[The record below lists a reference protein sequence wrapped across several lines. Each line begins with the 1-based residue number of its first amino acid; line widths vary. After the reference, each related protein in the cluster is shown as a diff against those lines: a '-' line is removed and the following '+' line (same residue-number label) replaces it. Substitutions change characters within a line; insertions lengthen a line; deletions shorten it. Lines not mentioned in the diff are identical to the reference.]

1 MSSSPQINLK
11 DRSLRKTQRPRSPK
25 AGAQVP
31 AASLDL
37 EISCRP
43 VADGGEGTAKVIC
56 EALGGS
62 WVSCTVR
69 DPLGRPVAAK
79 YALVNRG
86 VAKTAVMDMSEAS
99 GLWRVAADERCVER
113 QSTYGTGEMLAHALR
128 SGKAD
133 RVVIGLGGSATN
145 DGGMGLAAALG
156 FRFLD
161 GGGLELEPVPAN
173 LTRLEK
179 VTPPSDLSW
188 ISGRVV
194 AAVDVFNPLLG
205 ERGATRVYG
214 PQKGLAGETEIR
226 MLEAGL
232 SRLAGVVANWREDD
246 LRDRP
251 GAGAAGGL
259 GFGLMAFCGAEVHR
273 GFDEVAE
280 LLVWLK
286 RLPVPISSSPVKAA
300 WTPRLSKAKRRW
312 ALPSSRAASANLV
325 SRLPGGLTPP
335 PGRSSSNTSTKS
347 RRWPTVR
354 FPLPRPFGVLRN
366 CCVLARASLRRVG
379 VPRCQDENGAVLFG
393 AAIFLAAGVETLH
406 N

>member
-1 MSSSPQINLK
+1 
-11 DRSLRKTQRPRSPK
+11 
-25 AGAQVP
+25 
-31 AASLDL
+31 
-37 EISCRP
+37 

-62 WVSCTVR
+62 WVSCMVR
-69 DPLGRPVAAK
+69 DPLGRPVTAK
-79 YALVNRG
+79 YALVIRG
-86 VAKTAVMDMSEAS
+86 VAKTAVIDMSEAS
-99 GLWRVAADERCVER
+99 GLWRVAPNERCVAY
-113 QSTYGTGEMLAHALR
+113 QSTYGTGEMLTHALR
-128 SGKAD
+128 CGKAD

-173 LTRLEK
+173 LPRLER

-188 ISGRVV
+188 ISGRVI

-232 SRLAGVVANWREDD
+232 SRLAGVVADWRKDD

-259 GFGLMAFCGAEVHR
+259 GFGLIAFCGAGAGRQYGFRR
-273 GFDEVAE
+273 GGHSACAGIVACSRGRAC
-280 LLVWLK
+280 LALAFFAVRMK
-286 RLPVPISSSPVKAA
+286 TARFFSLPPHSF
-300 WTPRLSKAKRRW
+300 
-312 ALPSSRAASANLV
+312 LPSR
-325 SRLPGGLTPP
+325 G
-335 PGRSSSNTSTKS
+335 
-347 RRWPTVR
+347 
-354 FPLPRPFGVLRN
+354 
-366 CCVLARASLRRVG
+366 
-379 VPRCQDENGAVLFG
+379 
-393 AAIFLAAGVETLH
+393 
-406 N
+406 

>member
-1 MSSSPQINLK
+1 MRILVAPDK
-11 DRSLRKTQRPRSPK
+11 FKGSLSAQDAATAIADGWR
-25 AGAQVP
+25 AGCP
-31 AASLDL
+31 AGLDL
-37 EISCRP
+37 EFSCRP

-62 WVSCTVR
+62 WVASTVR

-79 YALVNRG
+79 YALVSQGAVR
-86 VAKTAVMDMSEAS
+86 TAVLDMSEAS
-99 GLWRVAADERCVER
+99 GLWRVAPDERRVER
-113 QSTYGTGEMLAHALR
+113 QSTCGTGEMLAHALR
-128 SGKAD
+128 CSGAD

-161 GGGLELEPVPAN
+161 GSGLVLEPIPAN
-173 LTRLEK
+173 LPRLER
-179 VTPPSDLSW
+179 VIPPPDLSW

-194 AAVDVFNPLLG
+194 AAVDVFNPLVG

-214 PQKGLAGETEIR
+214 PQKGLAGETEIC

-232 SRLAGVVANWREDD
+232 SRLADVVADWRKDD

-280 LLVWLK
+280 LLHLAEVVAGSDLVITGEGS
-286 RLPVPISSSPVKAA
+286 LDAQTLEGKAPA
-300 WTPRLSKAKRRW
+300 GVAGLARRFGKPCI
-312 ALPSSRAASANLV
+312 AFAGRIDPAARPLLLEHFDEIASLTGGTVSAAEAIRRAPELLRARAAEFAARWRPSL
-325 SRLPGGLTPP
+325 
-335 PGRSSSNTSTKS
+335 SNA
-347 RRWPTVR
+347 P
-354 FPLPRPFGVLRN
+354 
-366 CCVLARASLRRVG
+366 
-379 VPRCQDENGAVLFG
+379 
-393 AAIFLAAGVETLH
+393 
-406 N
+406 

>member
-1 MSSSPQINLK
+1 MQVLVAPDKFKGSLSAQEAAAAIAEGWRAGS
-11 DRSLRKTQRPRSPK
+11 RS
-25 AGAQVP
+25 
-31 AASLDL
+31 SLDL
-37 EISCRP
+37 QISCRP

-56 EALGGS
+56 DALGGS

-79 YALVNRG
+79 YALVNQG

-128 SGKAD
+128 SGEAD

-161 GGGLELEPVPAN
+161 GGGLVLEPVPAN
-173 LTRLEK
+173 LPRLEK

-226 MLEAGL
+226 VLEAGL
-232 SRLAGVVANWREDD
+232 TRLAGVVADWCKDD

-280 LLVWLK
+280 LL
-286 RLPVPISSSPVKAA
+286 RLAEAIAGSDLIITGEGSLDAQTLEGKAPA
-300 WTPRLSKAKRRW
+300 GVAELARRFGKPCIAFAGRVDPASLPLLLEHFDEIT
-312 ALPSSRAASANLV
+312 ALANGTVSTTEAIRRAPELLRVRASELASRW
-325 SRLPGGLTPP
+325 
-335 PGRSSSNTSTKS
+335 RSSLS
-347 RRWPTVR
+347 
-354 FPLPRPFGVLRN
+354 G
-366 CCVLARASLRRVG
+366 
-379 VPRCQDENGAVLFG
+379 
-393 AAIFLAAGVETLH
+393 
-406 N
+406 

>member
-1 MSSSPQINLK
+1 MQVLVAPDK
-11 DRSLRKTQRPRSPK
+11 FKGSLSAQEAAAAIAEGWR
-25 AGAQVP
+25 AGSR
-31 AASLDL
+31 ASLDL

-69 DPLGRPVAAK
+69 DLLGRPVAAK
-79 YALVNRG
+79 YALVNQG
-86 VAKTAVMDMSEAS
+86 VAKTAVMDMSEAT

-128 SGKAD
+128 SGEAD

-161 GGGLELEPVPAN
+161 GGGLVLEPVPAN
-173 LTRLEK
+173 LPRLEK

-232 SRLAGVVANWREDD
+232 TRLADVVADWRKDD

-259 GFGLMAFCGAEVHR
+259 GYGLMAISGAEVNR
-273 GFDEVAE
+273 GFD
-280 LLVWLK
+280 
-286 RLPVPISSSPVKAA
+286 
-300 WTPRLSKAKRRW
+300 
-312 ALPSSRAASANLV
+312 
-325 SRLPGGLTPP
+325 
-335 PGRSSSNTSTKS
+335 
-347 RRWPTVR
+347 
-354 FPLPRPFGVLRN
+354 
-366 CCVLARASLRRVG
+366 
-379 VPRCQDENGAVLFG
+379 
-393 AAIFLAAGVETLH
+393 
-406 N
+406 